1 MRTLLKSGT
10 VVTMNPRREI
20 LECADLLLEGDRI
33 GRIIPGGSLDAGHAD
48 QLLDCTGKVII
59 PGLVSAHSH
68 LTGMVQRGLW
78 DEATFE
84 SWSRRSAAT
93 ENQLCLS
100 PEEIY
105 AIHCAACIEFVRH
118 GVTTALNMFVPRFD
132 LALESVRA
140 ACRAFTDSGIR
151 GVLAL
156 SLKDQSPDNPGVT
169 SRILPSDVWQSLAR
183 RVGEEVRRFGTRM
196 TFMLAPSAPQRC
208 SDQLLGACH
217 ELAGELRVGIHTH
230 LAETRKHAEVGRELY
245 GEPIVKHL
253 ERVGFL
259 NGGLSVAHA
268 IWLDE
273 AEIDLLRQHGVKVVH
288 NPGSNM
294 KLGSGIA
301 RIKKMLRQGVTV
313 GLGADSVNAGTV
325 YSIFE
330 QMKLSVLLPRA
341 AMAPEDWVFPEEA
354 LEMGTLGGA
363 KALLLERAI
372 GSIEEGKKADL
383 VVLSPSMCLRPMN
396 DLVSQLALCEN
407 GESVESVFVDGNPV
421 IMNGALMTLDEREI
435 LAMLSALTPRIA
447 QVRSA
452 VAFAS

>member
-1 MRTLLKSGT
+1 
-10 VVTMNPRREI
+10 
-20 LECADLLLEGDRI
+20 
-33 GRIIPGGSLDAGHAD
+33 
-48 QLLDCTGKVII
+48 
-59 PGLVSAHSH
+59 
-68 LTGMVQRGLW
+68 
-78 DEATFE
+78 
-84 SWSRRSAAT
+84 
-93 ENQLCLS
+93 
-100 PEEIY
+100 
-105 AIHCAACIEFVRH
+105 
-118 GVTTALNMFVPRFD
+118 
-132 LALESVRA
+132 
-140 ACRAFTDSGIR
+140 
-151 GVLAL
+151 
-156 SLKDQSPDNPGVT
+156 
-169 SRILPSDVWQSLAR
+169 
-183 RVGEEVRRFGTRM
+183 
-196 TFMLAPSAPQRC
+196 
-208 SDQLLGACH
+208 
-217 ELAGELRVGIHTH
+217 
-230 LAETRKHAEVGRELY
+230 
-245 GEPIVKHL
+245 VKHL

-259 NGGLSVAHA
+259 NGALSVAHA